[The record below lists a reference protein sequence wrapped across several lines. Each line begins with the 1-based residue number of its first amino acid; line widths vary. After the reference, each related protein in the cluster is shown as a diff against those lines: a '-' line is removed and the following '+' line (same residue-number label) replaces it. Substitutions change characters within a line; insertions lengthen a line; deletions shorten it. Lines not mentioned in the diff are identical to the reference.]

1 MSARILIV
9 DDLAPNRNLLE
20 VKLAAEYYDVL
31 TASGGQEALD
41 IAQRENLDLILMD
54 AMMPGLNGFDTCK
67 LLKADSKTWHIP
79 VVIVTA
85 LEEIKDRVRG
95 LEAGADDFISKPI
108 DDFNLMAR
116 VRSLLRLKMVTD
128 QILIHSQQTVADARP
143 VFENIECQNARI
155 VLVEDQET
163 RARKIIEP
171 LQKLH
176 TIVTMS
182 DADAAMQ
189 AIGDGVDLII
199 VSLVSKKFDGLRLCA
214 TLRSREKSRDIP
226 MLVIGDPEDEQR
238 LIRAYDLGVNDTL
251 MRPIETQELMAR
263 TNTQLRRKFYADN
276 LRENFNQNLEMV
288 LTDPLTGLGNR
299 RYFDKSIGPLFEGL
313 EERGEDFSIM
323 VFDIDHF
330 KRVNDILG
338 HDMGDQVLREI
349 STRLASNVRT
359 QDIVGRYGGE
369 EFMIA
374 MPRTSETA
382 ALQAADRIRS
392 LIGGTPIYVKGQ
404 AFHITT
410 SVGVAQ
416 VIPGEKLRDVFKRAD
431 SALYKAKLEGRNRAQ
446 LASIKKAA

>member
-338 HDMGDQVLREI
+338 HDMG
-349 STRLASNVRT
+349 
-359 QDIVGRYGGE
+359 G
-369 EFMIA
+369 
-374 MPRTSETA
+374 
-382 ALQAADRIRS
+382 
-392 LIGGTPIYVKGQ
+392 
-404 AFHITT
+404 
-410 SVGVAQ
+410 
-416 VIPGEKLRDVFKRAD
+416 
-431 SALYKAKLEGRNRAQ
+431 
-446 LASIKKAA
+446 

>member
-431 SALYKAKLEGRNRAQ
+431 SALYKAKLEGRNQAQ

>member
-1 MSARILIV
+1 
-9 DDLAPNRNLLE
+9 
-20 VKLAAEYYDVL
+20 
-31 TASGGQEALD
+31 
-41 IAQRENLDLILMD
+41 
-54 AMMPGLNGFDTCK
+54 
-67 LLKADSKTWHIP
+67 
-79 VVIVTA
+79 
-85 LEEIKDRVRG
+85 
-95 LEAGADDFISKPI
+95 
-108 DDFNLMAR
+108 MAR

-431 SALYKAKLEGRNRAQ
+431 SALYKAKLEGRNQAQ